1 MVKLTDVKGIGP
13 AALKVLAEHKIK
25 TVEVLAAI
33 SLAELQK
40 MPGFKGDI
48 RARAVKQAAADCLQ
62 GKITKP
68 TSITGNNAQAAAKET
83 VKPEIAVSSAVNQP
97 EAGKVKDKSK
107 QKAHEGDKKKV
118 KDKDKDK
125 DKEKKKKNK
134 DKKKSGKKKDKKK
147 S

>member
-83 VKPEIAVSSAVNQP
+83 VKPEIAVSSAVDQS
-97 EAGKVKDKSK
+97 ETGKVKDKSK
-107 QKAHEGDKKKV
+107 KKVRKDDKKKV
-118 KDKDKDK
+118 K

-134 DKKKSGKKKDKKK
+134 DKKKDGKKKDKKK

>member
-25 TVEVLAAI
+25 TVEALAAI

-62 GKITKP
+62 GKTVKQ
-68 TSITGNNAQAAAKET
+68 TSAASSDTQTAAKKT
-83 VKPEIAVSSAVNQP
+83 VKPKIAVSSAVKQP
-97 EAGKVKDKSK
+97 ETGKVKDKSK
-107 QKAHEGDKKKV
+107 KKALEDDKKKV
-118 KDKDKDK
+118 KDKD
-125 DKEKKKKNK
+125 KKKKNK